1 MAEAPPEAP
10 KVSKRAAEKEAKKA
24 AARAAKAAAAKS
36 APAAN
41 TAAAPSK
48 PAEPVDPFKQGWLK
62 GVYSEKS
69 IPGEEV
75 HTRFPPEPNG
85 YLHIGHAKAIT
96 VNFGFARSYGGV
108 CNLRFDDTNPSKE
121 EEKYFTS
128 IQEMVRWLGFE
139 PARITHSSDEFDKL
153 YELAEALV
161 QKGKAYVCHCTPD
174 EVKRGRGQLGGGEFG
189 ERKACAHWSRS
200 VEENLQEFR
209 GMRDGKYKPGEAV
222 LRMKQYLAT
231 KPEEYEVHEDDSTEI
246 RQRKER
252 VKAAADNPALW
263 DCAAYRV
270 TKNNH

>member
-1 MAEAPPEAP
+1 MAEAPPEPP

-24 AARAAKAAAAKS
+24 AARAAKAAASKS

-121 EEKYFTS
+121 EEKY
-128 IQEMVRWLGFE
+128 
-139 PARITHSSDEFDKL
+139 
-153 YELAEALV
+153 
-161 QKGKAYVCHCTPD
+161 
-174 EVKRGRGQLGGGEFG
+174 
-189 ERKACAHWSRS
+189 
-200 VEENLQEFR
+200 
-209 GMRDGKYKPGEAV
+209 
-222 LRMKQYLAT
+222 
-231 KPEEYEVHEDDSTEI
+231 
-246 RQRKER
+246 
-252 VKAAADNPALW
+252 
-263 DCAAYRV
+263 
-270 TKNNH
+270 